1 MLWIRAQKKMK
12 SYAAGVAAV
21 FTLVLGWSI
30 CLTVALLGIIL
41 KSIGVITRLP
51 GFSRDIAPR
60 RPAWLTSMLWKR
72 KEGSPPDWRYGK
84 R

>member
-1 MLWIRAQKKMK
+1 MLRLPPRVM
-12 SYAAGVAAV
+12 SYAAGLAAV
-21 FTLVLGWSI
+21 CTLIVGWSI

-41 KSIGVITRLP
+41 RGIGSTGKLS
-51 GFSRDIAPR
+51 GYSRDIAPR

-72 KEGSPPDWRYGK
+72 REGEPPEWRYGK

>member
-1 MLWIRAQKKMK
+1 MLRLPPRVT
-12 SYAAGVAAV
+12 SYAAGLAAV
-21 FTLVLGWSI
+21 CTLIVGWSI

-41 KSIGVITRLP
+41 KSIGSTGKLS
-51 GFSRDIAPR
+51 GYSRDIAPR

-72 KEGSPPDWRYGK
+72 REGEPPEWRYGK

>member
-1 MLWIRAQKKMK
+1 MLRLPPRVT
-12 SYAAGVAAV
+12 SYAAGLAAV
-21 FTLVLGWSI
+21 LTLIVGWSI

-41 KSIGVITRLP
+41 KSIGSTGRLS
-51 GFSRDIAPR
+51 GYSRDIAPR

-72 KEGSPPDWRYGK
+72 REGEPPEWRYGK

>member
-1 MLWIRAQKKMK
+1 MFRIPARVT
-12 SYAAGVAAV
+12 SYAAGLAAV
-21 FTLVLGWSI
+21 FTLIVGWSV

-41 KSIGVITRLP
+41 KSISCTERLR
-51 GFSRDIAPR
+51 GYSRDIAPK

-72 KEGSPPDWRYGK
+72 KEGEPPEWRYGK

>member
-1 MLWIRAQKKMK
+1 MLRIPPRVT
-12 SYAAGVAAV
+12 SYAAGLAAV
-21 FTLVLGWSI
+21 LTLIVGWSI

-41 KSIGVITRLP
+41 KSIGSTGRLS
-51 GFSRDIAPR
+51 GYSRDIAPR

-72 KEGSPPDWRYGK
+72 REGEPPEWRYGK

>member
-1 MLWIRAQKKMK
+1 MMSKIK
-12 SYAAGVAAV
+12 SYAAGLAAV

-41 KSIGVITRLP
+41 KSIGSTARLY
-51 GFSRDIAPR
+51 GYSRDIAPR

-72 KEGSPPDWRYGK
+72 KGGEPPEWRYGK

>member
-1 MLWIRAQKKMK
+1 MLRLPPRVT
-12 SYAAGVAAV
+12 SYAAGLAAV
-21 FTLVLGWSI
+21 CTLIVGWSI

-41 KSIGVITRLP
+41 KSITSTERLR
-51 GFSRDIAPR
+51 GYSRDIAPR

-72 KEGSPPDWRYGK
+72 KGGEPPEWRYGK

>member
-1 MLWIRAQKKMK
+1 MLRIPPRVT
-12 SYAAGVAAV
+12 SYAAGLAAV
-21 FTLVLGWSI
+21 CTLIVGWSI

-41 KSIGVITRLP
+41 KSIGSTGKLS
-51 GFSRDIAPR
+51 GYSRDIAPR

-72 KEGSPPDWRYGK
+72 REGEPPEWRYGK